1 MPIAI
6 LLFGILMLMTAI
18 KGNQNAVATQLNKD
32 FTGAGGNFFV
42 WVGLIIMLGF
52 IGRVLHIPNA
62 MKLLIALI
70 VLVYLFKQKGIFTQ
84 LDQGLTGTTAPAAA
98 SSNAVCSDTPV
109 NTSGLAAIL
118 PQSAVGAAAP
128 QTKGQ

>member
-42 WVGLIIMLGF
+42 WVGLVIMLGF

-84 LDQGLTGTTAPAAA
+84 LDQGLTGATAPAAA
-98 SSNAVCSDTPV
+98 SSNAVGSDTPV

>member
-42 WVGLIIMLGF
+42 WVGLVIMLGF

-84 LDQGLTGTTAPAAA
+84 LDQGLTGATAPAAA
-98 SSNAVCSDTPV
+98 SSNAVGSDTPV

-128 QTKGQ
+128 QTQGQ